1 MKDHFTIFWRS
12 ILAGICIG
20 LGGAIFLKLGG
31 VIGACM
37 FAFGLLTVVHFKL
50 PLYTGTAGFIEL
62 NKFSEYMIMLYILF
76 GNIFGCI
83 LLSYMN
89 INGIDGTEV
98 IQSRLDAGYLQ
109 SFLNAIGCG
118 LIMTLIVQAAR
129 DYKTE
134 IRDEWGNI
142 LTKGRDKN
150 LLLILFGIP
159 LFILLGFYHSI
170 ADAFYMMV
178 TPEKLRNEYFLT
190 YWIIVAGNFVGCNI
204 PRFFKYKLD

>member
-1 MKDHFTIFWRS
+1 MKQIFMNNFDIFIRS

-20 LGGAIFLKLGG
+20 LGGAIFIKLGG

-62 NKFSEYMIMLYILF
+62 NKFKEYEKMVIILF
-76 GNIFGCI
+76 GNILGCI

-89 INGIDGTEV
+89 IKGIDGSDI
-98 IQSRLDAGYLQ
+98 IQSRLDTSYLQ
-109 SFLNAIGCG
+109 CLLNAIGCG
-118 LIMTLIVQAAR
+118 LIMTLIVQ
-129 DYKTE
+129 
-134 IRDEWGNI
+134 G
-142 LTKGRDKN
+142 GRDKN

-178 TPEKLRNEYFLT
+178 TPEELRNIFFGR
-190 YWIIVAGNFVGCNI
+190 YWTIVLGNFIGCNI
-204 PRFFKYKLD
+204 PRFLKYKEV

>member
-1 MKDHFTIFWRS
+1 MKDKFTIFIRS

-20 LGGAIFLKLGG
+20 LGGAIFIKLCG

-62 NKFSEYMIMLYILF
+62 NKYKEYEKMIIILF
-76 GNIFGCI
+76 GNILGCI

-89 INGIDGTEV
+89 IKGIDGSNI
-98 IQSRLDAGYLQ
+98 IQSRLDTSYLQ
-109 SFLNAIGCG
+109 CLLNAIGCG
-118 LIMTLIVQAAR
+118 LIMTLIVQ
-129 DYKTE
+129 
-134 IRDEWGNI
+134 G
-142 LTKGRDKN
+142 GRDKN
-150 LLLILFGIP
+150 LLLIIFGIP

-178 TPEKLRNEYFLT
+178 TPEELRNIFFGR
-190 YWIIVAGNFVGCNI
+190 YWTIVLGNFIGCNI
-204 PRFFKYKLD
+204 PRLLKYNQN

>member
-1 MKDHFTIFWRS
+1 MKNSFDIFIRS

-20 LGGAIFLKLGG
+20 LGGAIFIKLGG

-62 NKFSEYMIMLYILF
+62 NKFEEYEKMLFILL
-76 GNIFGCI
+76 GNILGCI

-89 INGIDGTEV
+89 IKGIDGSNI
-98 IQSRLDAGYLQ
+98 IQSRLDTSYLQ
-109 SFLNAIGCG
+109 CLLNAIGCG
-118 LIMTLIVQAAR
+118 LIMTLIVQ
-129 DYKTE
+129 
-134 IRDEWGNI
+134 G
-142 LTKGRDKN
+142 GRDKN
-150 LLLILFGIP
+150 LLLIIFGIP

-178 TPEKLRNEYFLT
+178 TPEELRTLFFGR
-190 YWIIVAGNFVGCNI
+190 YWTIVLGNFIGCNI
-204 PRFFKYKLD
+204 PRLLKYNQN

>member
-1 MKDHFTIFWRS
+1 MKNSFDIFIRS

-20 LGGAIFLKLGG
+20 LGGAIFIKLGG

-62 NKFSEYMIMLYILF
+62 NKFKEYEKMVIILF
-76 GNIFGCI
+76 GNILGCI

-89 INGIDGTEV
+89 IKGIDGSNI
-98 IQSRLDAGYLQ
+98 IQSRLDTSYMQCL
-109 SFLNAIGCG
+109 LNAIGCG
-118 LIMTLIVQAAR
+118 LIMTLIVQ
-129 DYKTE
+129 
-134 IRDEWGNI
+134 G
-142 LTKGRDKN
+142 GRDKN

-178 TPEKLRNEYFLT
+178 TPEELRNIFFGR
-190 YWIIVAGNFVGCNI
+190 YWTIVLGNFIGCNI
-204 PRFFKYKLD
+204 PRLLKYKEV

>member
-1 MKDHFTIFWRS
+1 MQDNFTIFWRS
-12 ILAGICIG
+12 ILAGICIS

-31 VIGACM
+31 VLGAVM

-62 NKFSEYMIMLYILF
+62 NKFEEYEKMLFILL
-76 GNIFGCI
+76 GNILGCI

-89 INGIDGTEV
+89 IKGIDGSTI
-98 IQSRLDAGYLQ
+98 IQSRLDTSYLQ
-109 SFLNAIGCG
+109 CLLNAIGCG
-118 LIMTLIVQAAR
+118 LIMTLIV
-129 DYKTE
+129 K
-134 IRDEWGNI
+134 G
-142 LTKGRDKN
+142 GRDKN

-178 TPEKLRNEYFLT
+178 VPGELRTLFFGR
-190 YWIIVAGNFVGCNI
+190 YWTIVLGNFIGCNI
-204 PRFFKYKLD
+204 PRLLKYENT